1 VIFFNIFQRRTVAIE
16 DNVGALGNAV
26 CAQMMRE
33 AGERVPAAG
42 SGPGGRERHHAG
54 SVTYGTLEVEA

>member
-1 VIFFNIFQRRTVAIE
+1 VAIE